1 MASPYSQDLRDR
13 VLAAYDRGMKTKQI
27 AIVFCVSPAWA
38 RRIKQRR
45 RETGETTPRKMGSPG
60 VRKIDRTRLL
70 ELVHADPDATLAE
83 LRDRLGITCCQW
95 AIGKVLKQLNYT
107 LKKRRSMPQSRI
119 ARLAR
124 SNALCG
130 SATKTRWMSA
140 D

>member
-1 MASPYSQDLRDR
+1 MAAPYSQDLRDR

-70 ELVHADPDATLAE
+70 ELVHAVPVSTLAE
-83 LRDRLGITCCQW
+83 LRDRLGITCCEW
-95 AIGKVLKQLNYT
+95 AIGKVLKQLKYT

-119 ARLAR
+119 ALMSQR
-124 SNALCG
+124 NASCG
-130 SATKTRWMSA
+130 SATRTRLMRA

>member
-1 MASPYSQDLRDR
+1 MAAPYSQDLRDR

-45 RETGETTPRKMGSPG
+45 RETGQTTPRKMGSPG

-70 ELVHADPDATLAE
+70 EMVHADPDATLAE
-83 LRDRLGITCCQW
+83 LRGRLGITCCEW
-95 AIGKVLKQLNYT
+95 AIGKVLKQLKYT
-107 LKKRRSMPQSRI
+107 LKKRRSMPPSRI
-119 ARLAR
+119 ALMSQR
-124 SNALCG
+124 NAICG
-130 SATKTRWMSA
+130 SATKTRLMRA